1 MTKQNRNIV
10 LHILI
15 IIVISALFFYFKFR
29 HINLADFWT
38 SMKEINDVWISLSML
53 VMFLYW
59 LCEAIIL
66 YQMTKSI
73 DPRFRFRSALQI
85 TMVGQFFNTLTPLQT
100 GGGPAQLYMLK
111 QKGTDIGSASSVLL
125 IKFIIY
131 QLVLV
136 VNFIVILFF
145 SYDNLIKHFP
155 RLSYLVLLGF
165 IFHLFVIIGLL
176 IVAISKKTAHF
187 LAHLILKSLFI
198 FIKKEKRV
206 KYVQTIDHKID
217 TFHHESRKMSQ
228 HRWLLVKGC
237 LLTSIQ
243 LFLFFSIPYFIFE
256 AIGISHEGLILAMAY
271 HAFIIMFSSIV
282 PTPSGTAG
290 AEYSFT
296 ILFGSLMNGQE
307 LLVTLI
313 LWRFISS
320 YSCLI
325 IGGIALSFGSKKLA
339 QLK

>member
-1 MTKQNRNIV
+1 MTKQTRKIIFNV
-10 LHILI
+10 LI
-15 IIVISALFFYFKFR
+15 IIVTSAIFFYFKFR
-29 HINLADFWT
+29 NINLANLWT
-38 SMKEINDVWISLSML
+38 SFKGVNDGWISLSMFI
-53 VMFLYW
+53 MFLYW
-59 LCEAIIL
+59 LCDAMIL
-66 YQMTKSI
+66 HQMTKSI
-73 DPRFRFRSALQI
+73 DPRFSFRSALQI

-136 VNFIVILFF
+136 INFIVILFF

-165 IFHLFVIIGLL
+165 IVHLFVIIGLL

-198 FIKKEKRV
+198 FIKKEKRI
-206 KYVQTIDHKID
+206 KYEQTIDYKID
-217 TFHHESRKMSQ
+217 TFHNESRRMSK
-228 HRWLLVKGC
+228 HSWLLVKGG

-243 LFLFFSIPYFIFE
+243 LFLFFSIPFFIFE
-256 AIGISHEGLILAMAY
+256 SIGISHEGLILAMAY

-307 LLVTLI
+307 LLLTLI
-313 LWRFISS
+313 IWRFISS

-325 IGGIALSFGSKKLA
+325 FGGIALSFASKKLA
-339 QLK
+339 PLK